1 MEDQFWHK
9 GLRKKLVA
17 SIKAKGITDID
28 VLHAMYALPRHYFF
42 EKAFAEIAYE
52 DKAFPIGND
61 QTISQPYTV
70 AYQTQL
76 LNVKKRDHILEIGTG
91 SGYQAAI
98 LALLGARVFTIERQQ
113 DLYHKAKKM
122 LHSIG
127 LKSIR
132 CYHKDGYK
140 GLAEF
145 APFDKIIVTAGAEL
159 TPKTLLDQLK
169 VGGCLVIPVGRG
181 TQTMMRI
188 SKKTDGSFKTEK
200 FDKFKF
206 VPFLNGLEKG

>member
-17 SIKAKGITDID
+17 SIKAKGITDIN

-42 EKAFAEIAYE
+42 EKAFAETAYQ
-52 DKAFPIGND
+52 DKAFPIGSD

-76 LNVKKRDHILEIGTG
+76 LGIKSRERVLEIGTG

-98 LALLGARVFTIERQQ
+98 LALLGARVYTIERHLN
-113 DLYHKAKKM
+113 LYVIARR
-122 LHSIG
+122 LLSGIG
-127 LKSIR
+127 LKNIR

-145 APFDKIIVTAGAEL
+145 APFDKIIVTAGAEEI
-159 TPKTLLDQLK
+159 PKTLLEQLN
-169 VGGCLVIPVGRG
+169 VGGCMVIPVGKG

-188 SKKTDGSFKTEK
+188 SKRPDGSFNTEK

-206 VPFLNGLEKG
+206 VPFLKGVEK

>member
-17 SIKAKGITDID
+17 TVKAKGISDIN

-42 EKAFAEIAYE
+42 EKAFAETAYE

-70 AYQTQL
+70 AYQSEL
-76 LNVKKRDHILEIGTG
+76 LNIKKREKVLEIGTG

-98 LALLGARVFTIERQQ
+98 LALLGARVYTIERQW
-113 DLYHKAKKM
+113 DLFKKAKNL

-127 LKSIR
+127 LKNIR
-132 CYHKDGYK
+132 CYYKDGYK
-140 GLAEF
+140 GLPEF
-145 APFDKIIVTAGAEL
+145 APFDKIIVTAGAEQ
-159 TPKTLLDQLK
+159 TPQALLDQLK
-169 VGGCLVIPVGRG
+169 VGGHLVIPVGKG

-188 SKKTDGSFKTEK
+188 SKNTDGSFTTEK
-200 FDKFKF
+200 FDNFKF
-206 VPFLNGLEKG
+206 VPFLNGLEK